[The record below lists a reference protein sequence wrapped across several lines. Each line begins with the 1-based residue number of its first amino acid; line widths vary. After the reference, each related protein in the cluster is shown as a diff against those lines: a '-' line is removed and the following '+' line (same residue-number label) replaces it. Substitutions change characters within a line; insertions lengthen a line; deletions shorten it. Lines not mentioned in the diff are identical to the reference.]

1 MQVLHIIQVCSS
13 ITHFSRDKYLI
24 LKIVYPYSY
33 LDLNNCWLTM
43 IIGKTFELIT
53 CDSHSQEMNF
63 MPYLVVVFYLMSSH
77 REIRLNRT
85 SLRHANIF
93 FYRVKYILCT
103 MCNHSNTTNTLGYW
117 CKQDGHKYAYNCMNE
132 GVPLWLFRFHC
143 QMHTIYKKYIS
154 MSKRCSV

>member
-93 FYRVKYILCT
+93 FIDCMHLT
-103 MCNHSNTTNTLGYW
+103 MKSEEPQW
-117 CKQDGHKYAYNCMNE
+117 DA
-132 GVPLWLFRFHC
+132 FI
-143 QMHTIYKKYIS
+143 HTIICIFMSILLTSIS
-154 MSKRCSV
+154 QCVCCVAMVTHCT